1 MVEID
6 LPDDYPFRAPW
17 IMQRLFA
24 GRTDVYGLNKGAVR
38 HGSVDMLRYEK
49 HLQGK
54 ESLGIFPV
62 RDGDT
67 VVFAAIDL
75 DEPDFELATE
85 LAELLPGRA
94 WIEKS
99 RSGNAHV
106 WTFFADSLEA
116 WAAKAVLRS
125 ATLAVGRPD
134 VEVFPKQAGL
144 KPGMVGNYI
153 NLPLFGDTRPI
164 LTSPPE
170 TDAFKVP
177 LAFLEDAYEQRTDP
191 EEWRDRA
198 RSMGAGPEGK
208 VKSDGAVFRER
219 SKPHMCALHML
230 QHKDD
235 NPLAEGHRAVVLF
248 NLAKMLAN
256 VSTFE
261 PEEVFDLVEEY
272 NQAGESPVPESEVRR
287 FVGNAF
293 RGEFT
298 STGCDD
304 ALMAP
309 YIHPDCPIAASVNG

>member
-1 MVEID
+1 MID
-6 LPDDYPFRAPW
+6 LPDDYPFREAW

-38 HGSVDMLRYEK
+38 HGDVDMLRYEK

-62 RDGDT
+62 RDGNT
-67 VVFAAIDL
+67 VSFAAIDL

-99 RSGNAHV
+99 RSGNAHI
-106 WTFFADSLEA
+106 WTFFSDALPA
-116 WAAKAVLRS
+116 WAAKAVLRE
-125 ATLAVGRPD
+125 AIGAVGRPD
-134 VEVFPKQAGL
+134 VEVFPKQAEL
-144 KPGMVGNYI
+144 RPGMVGNYI

-170 TDAFKVP
+170 TDGHKVP

-191 EEWRDRA
+191 QEWLDRA
-198 RSMGAGPEGK
+198 KAMGAGPEASTK
-208 VKSDGAVFRER
+208 TDGATFRER
-219 SKPHMCALHML
+219 TKPHICALYML
-230 QHKDD
+230 EHKDD

-256 VSTFE
+256 VSTFDE
-261 PEEVFDLVEEY
+261 DEVLELVEEY
-272 NQAGESPVPESEVRR
+272 NQAGEQPVPASEVRR

-304 ALMAP
+304 ALMSP
-309 YIHPDCPIAASVNG
+309 YIHPDCPIAANG